1 MTIKY
6 FLLRAHLQMVI
17 LLILIL
23 LISCNDNLQKKPNT
37 GTNEKRIIQLEPFS
51 FSSSGENEFKNFDE
65 FKKGHIEKF
74 ENDNISFRLLMKSDT
89 SKLFDLHVKKGGLW
103 KTNLN
108 LPLELEYYRLTTD
121 RDKDGVNDLS
131 FGYRGNV
138 KIYLYDKSLK
148 EFISTPIE
156 VPDDC
161 VSLDTKKVIYGSNNK
176 IGNVWDVEI
185 FSIVDKRKY
194 YFYKAKINVVDEAYY
209 RMVNS
214 IVYKCKNGNLADTIL
229 FKKENLSKDMMLNRY
244 MKDMMNLK

>member
-1 MTIKY
+1 MK
-6 FLLRAHLQMVI
+6 I
-17 LLILIL
+17 LLFSASLIFL
-23 LISCNDNLQKKPNT
+23 NISCNNNSSKQTNS
-37 GTNEKRIIQLEPFS
+37 GNNEKRIIQLEPFS
-51 FSSSGENEFKNFDE
+51 FSSSNENKFKNFDE

-89 SKLFDLHVKKGGLW
+89 SKLFDLQVEKGGVW
-103 KTNLN
+103 ETNLN
-108 LPLELEYYRLTTD
+108 LPLQLTDYSLTTD
-121 RDKDGVNDLS
+121 MDKDGVNDLA

-138 KIYLYDKSLK
+138 KIYLYNKSSK
-148 EFISTPIE
+148 SFIVTPIE

-161 VSLDTKKVIYGSNNK
+161 VTLDPEKVIYGSNNK

-214 IVYKCKNGNLADTIL
+214 VVYKCKNGNLADTIL
-229 FKKENLSKDMMLNRY
+229 FKKENLSKDLMLNRY
-244 MKDMMNLK
+244 MKDLMNIK